1 VPTGPPSGRSAASP
15 NCWHRRSPPLGIKI
29 VSVEPGGMRTNWGE
43 IARGQVPDIL
53 PDYIASVGALTD
65 LLATHIGQEVG
76 EPAKVAQI
84 ILGLAAHDSLP
95 AQLLLG
101 RDAVHYFGQAAAEA
115 WRPVSLSTDFA
126 ASDPIPPFPT
136 TDASR

>member
-1 VPTGPPSGRSAASP
+1 
-15 NCWHRRSPPLGIKI
+15 
-29 VSVEPGGMRTNWGE
+29 MRTNWGE

-76 EPAKVAQI
+76 DPAKVAQI

-95 AQLLLG
+95 AHLLLG
-101 RDAVHYFGQAAAEA
+101 SDAVHYFGQANAARSRAAEA

-126 ASDPIPPFPT
+126 ASEPIPPFPM